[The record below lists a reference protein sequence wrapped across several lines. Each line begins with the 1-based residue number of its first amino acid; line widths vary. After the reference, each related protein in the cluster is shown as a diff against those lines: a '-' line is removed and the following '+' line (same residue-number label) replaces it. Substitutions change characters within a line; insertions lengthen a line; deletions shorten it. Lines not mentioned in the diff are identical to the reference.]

1 VKHLAPLLLATLAAC
16 WYRTP
21 AQVQRDYAQTLLPA
35 AAPEAKARPEGEIK
49 LLRVRVYADRDY
61 QAQTPRWESH
71 IEDQLDRAN
80 RVLEAQLS
88 VRLQVESIRVWDR
101 HGGLRGLESA
111 LADLSTRDE
120 ATEVDWVI
128 AFVSS
133 LDVFSATHE
142 QLGIAPLFSRH
153 LVVRGISNAAEMDEI
168 DSALDKLPREER
180 AALARERRINKETSV
195 LLHEW
200 AHTLGAFHD
209 AVPGSLMAPF
219 YEPSRSMFGEGTIRL
234 LQAGLAYRNDRTPAG
249 RAAWAKIY
257 RKGLADESAAFDA
270 QMRAQATAA
279 ADQFFAVPDPR
290 ETVAEKPAPEPRPT
304 EDVLSEAD
312 RAAIAKVLRADDA
325 GTPDAAARLLAPV
338 AAAHPC
344 NARVQQLGCYL
355 ALRSRPRT
363 SETARTCRDAAALRG
378 ATGEAMLLAAQ
389 SALAVGDR
397 SSAVVHLS
405 RAEQRLLADS
415 APKASWLRAA
425 QLYDGAG
432 TCTGAERAV
441 AHAADV
447 PGAAQIHERVGD
459 PRRRPREARRGSRR
473 SGPGRALSEALRRG
487 AQARDVAFGL
497 AATEGQRP
505 LDPLRDYQRGLRSL
519 LPDRFRLRVFAGPP
533 PGFRLLHARELEDDE
548 PFGLPR
554 TFQHVRLPAPR
565 EIPTAVLFDRG
576 AGEVLVARVLGWVRY
591 LDVNDDVG
599 RHLRS
604 FRGARAYTEAPLG
617 GGLSVAVDNPPR
629 KSGGGPR

>member
-1 VKHLAPLLLATLAAC
+1 MKHFAPLLLAMLAGC

-35 AAPEAKARPEGEIK
+35 AAPEAKARPEGQIK

-111 LADLSTRDE
+111 LADLIARDPGDAE
-120 ATEVDWVI
+120 EPALPASPVAKARRPEHTEVDWVI

-142 QLGIAPLFSRH
+142 QLGIAALFSRH

-180 AALARERRINKETSV
+180 AALARERRIHKETSV

-200 AHTLGAFHD
+200 AHTLGVFHD

-219 YEPSRSMFGEGTIRL
+219 YEPSRSMFTEGAIRL
-234 LQAGLAYRNDRTPAG
+234 LQAALAYRNDRTPEG
-249 RAAWAKIY
+249 RAAWAKVY

-279 ADQFFAVPDPR
+279 ADQFFAVAAPDPR
-290 ETVAEKPAPEPRPT
+290 ETVAAKPTPEPPT
-304 EDVLSEAD
+304 VDDVLSDAD

-325 GTPDAAARLLAPV
+325 GTPDRAARLLAPL
-338 AAAHPC
+338 AAAHPG

-355 ALRSRPRT
+355 ALRSRPRA
-363 SETARTCRDAAALRG
+363 SETARTCRDAAALPG

-432 TCTGAERAV
+432 TCSGAERAV

-447 PGAAQIHERVGD
+447 PGAAQILSDCKRLRRLAALPASGIAIEREHEYVSLVQSAE
-459 PRRRPREARRGSRR
+459 REALSGRQADAVR
-473 SGPGRALSEALRRG
+473 SA
-487 AQARDVAFGL
+487 
-497 AATEGQRP
+497 
-505 LDPLRDYQRGLRSL
+505 RSL
-519 LPDRFRLRVFAGPP
+519 DETF
-533 PGFRLLHARELEDDE
+533 PG
-548 PFGLPR
+548 
-554 TFQHVRLPAPR
+554 APGG
-565 EIPTAVLFDRG
+565 AVIDC
-576 AGEVLVARVLGWVRY
+576 LV
-591 LDVNDDVG
+591 DG
-599 RHLRS
+599 RS
-604 FRGARAYTEAPLG
+604 KTT
-617 GGLSVAVDNPPR
+617 
-629 KSGGGPR
+629 